1 MAHRLDLRQ
10 GLDFPRVARLLCR
23 SVIDQVF
30 IKGLPPP
37 ESCQSCFLRLPLA
50 KFAPFVLAVVSADFT
65 AQMPY
70 RTFLG
75 RHWPNSRQGPYP
87 VRDLL
92 VLFEFLRIPELGL
105 ATRVEMMAQSI
116 AQ

>member
-23 SVIDQVF
+23 SIIDQAF

-37 ESCQSCFLRLPLA
+37 ESCQSCFLGLPLA
-50 KFAPFVLAVVSADFT
+50 KFAPFVLAVASVDFT

-70 RTFLG
+70 QTFLG
-75 RHWPNSRQGPYP
+75 RHWPNSRQGLSCSRFTGP
-87 VRDLL
+87 VW
-92 VLFEFLRIPELGL
+92 VLEAP
-105 ATRVEMMAQSI
+105 
-116 AQ
+116 

>member
-1 MAHRLDLRQ
+1 MCEVSVLLMAHRLDLRQ

-50 KFAPFVLAVVSADFT
+50 KFAPFALAVASADFT

-70 RTFLG
+70 QTFLG
-75 RHWPNSRQGPYP
+75 RHWPNSRQSLSCSRFTGP
-87 VRDLL
+87 VW
-92 VLFEFLRIPELGL
+92 VLEAP
-105 ATRVEMMAQSI
+105 
-116 AQ
+116 